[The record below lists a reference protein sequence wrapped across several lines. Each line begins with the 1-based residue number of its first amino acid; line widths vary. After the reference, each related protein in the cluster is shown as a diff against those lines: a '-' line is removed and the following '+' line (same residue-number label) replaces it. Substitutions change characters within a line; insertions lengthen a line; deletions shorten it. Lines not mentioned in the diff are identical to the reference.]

1 MAGLVKN
8 WLQIV
13 PWEAVV
19 SINAALCEARKA
31 LHKPTSDGYTPAKEL
46 WEKNRS
52 RKLSLSEVFQIGF
65 QCHRLAPFCNYN
77 GNTFV
82 TIIRT
87 LLNDVLKD
95 MPADKA
101 HILRS
106 IAGHIVAGTATD
118 IEKKQLDSLLAAL
131 EKRPPSGSAQKS
143 CGRFVL
149 LQSAR
154 RLAQSKTQGV

>member
-13 PWEAVV
+13 PWETVV
-19 SINAALCEARKA
+19 SINAALCDARKA
-31 LHKPTSDGYTPAKEL
+31 LHKPTSDGYVPAKEL

-52 RKLSLSEVFQIGF
+52 RKLSLSEVIQIGF

-82 TIIRT
+82 TIVKT
-87 LLNDVLKD
+87 LLDDTLKD

-118 IEKKQLDSLLAAL
+118 IERKQLDSILAAL
-131 EKRPPSGSAQKS
+131 GK
-143 CGRFVL
+143 
-149 LQSAR
+149 
-154 RLAQSKTQGV
+154 

>member
-8 WLQIV
+8 WLGVV
-13 PWEAVV
+13 PWETVI
-19 SINAALCEARKA
+19 SINAALCEARHA
-31 LHKPTSDGYTPAKEL
+31 LHQPTSDGYAPTKEL

-52 RKLSLSEVFQIGF
+52 KKLSLPELLHVCF

-82 TIIRT
+82 TIVKT
-87 LLNDVLKD
+87 LLNEELSHLPPDQ
-95 MPADKA
+95 A

-118 IEKKQLDSLLAAL
+118 IERKQLDAMLAAL
-131 EKRPPSGSAQKS
+131 GK
-143 CGRFVL
+143 
-149 LQSAR
+149 
-154 RLAQSKTQGV
+154 

>member
-31 LHKPTSDGYTPAKEL
+31 LHKPTFDGYAPAKEL
-46 WEKNRS
+46 WERNRS
-52 RKLSLSEVFQIGF
+52 RKLSLPEVFQIGF

-82 TIIRT
+82 TIVKT
-87 LLNDVLKD
+87 LLDAELKR
-95 MPADKA
+95 MPPDQSY
-101 HILRS
+101 ILRS

-118 IEKKQLDSLLAAL
+118 IERKQLDSMLALLA
-131 EKRPPSGSAQKS
+131 K
-143 CGRFVL
+143 
-149 LQSAR
+149 
-154 RLAQSKTQGV
+154 